1 MFGVDP
7 IPLFFYTQQLKKP
20 VHVNMAQLI
29 LITSLP
35 ELSLGLGYLVISGE
49 DGLMNPASCL
59 VCAFSYRLFLFF
71 FPLLFL
77 VQKTSLPLSVRF
89 SAVKTGRYARDL
101 CCKSSK
107 LLGGFLYG
115 ASLLSPPPFDL
126 RGMYLTCNK

>member
-49 DGLMNPASCL
+49 DGLMNPASL

-71 FPLLFL
+71 FSSSFL
-77 VQKTSLPLSVRF
+77 GSKDVSTALRAFLRCQNWTLRTGSV
-89 SAVKTGRYARDL
+89 L
-101 CCKSSK
+101 
-107 LLGGFLYG
+107 
-115 ASLLSPPPFDL
+115 
-126 RGMYLTCNK
+126 